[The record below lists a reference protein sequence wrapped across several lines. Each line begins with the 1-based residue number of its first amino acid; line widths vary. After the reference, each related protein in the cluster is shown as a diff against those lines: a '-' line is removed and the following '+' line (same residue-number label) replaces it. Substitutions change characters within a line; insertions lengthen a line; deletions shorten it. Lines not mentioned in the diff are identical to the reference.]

1 MCDFSCET
9 AAVVSKPN
17 EDTSIDAILSQIPL
31 PPGWQQARTN
41 RGELY
46 FINHNTRTT
55 CWDDPRLPLVPTYL
69 ARIKSTGVNNTCL
82 LSSHTESMNG
92 PVSNQGGNSFM
103 PGNQSPG
110 IQPVNQIEQIKKTLI
125 DSLIQK
131 IELVKSLE
139 EINKRV
145 SFDDNSK
152 FKPKNSLTLVFTIR
166 SRFCAH
172 NSQWP

>member
-1 MCDFSCET
+1 M
-9 AAVVSKPN
+9 SKPN
-17 EDTSIDAILSQIPL
+17 DVTSIDAILSQIPL
-31 PPGWQQARTN
+31 PSGWQQARTN
-41 RGELY
+41 RGEVY

-69 ARIKSTGVNNTCL
+69 ARIKSSGVNNGCL
-82 LSSHTESMNG
+82 LSHTESLNG
-92 PVSNQGGNSFM
+92 PVSNPCNSFITNT

-110 IQPVNQIEQIKKTLI
+110 IQPVNQIEHIKKTLI

-145 SFDDNSK
+145 SFYNLKSK
-152 FKPKNSLTLVFTIR
+152 IIAI
-166 SRFCAH
+166 C
-172 NSQWP
+172 

>member
-1 MCDFSCET
+1 M
-9 AAVVSKPN
+9 SKQPN
-17 EDTSIDAILSQIPL
+17 DNTSIDSILAQIPL
-31 PPGWQQARTN
+31 PSGWQQARTN
-41 RGELY
+41 RGEVY

-69 ARIKSTGVNNTCL
+69 ARIKSTGVNNNCL
-82 LSSHTESMNG
+82 SHTDSQNG
-92 PVSNQGGNSFM
+92 PVTNPSNSFITNT

-110 IQPVNQIEQIKKTLI
+110 IPPVNQIEQIKKTLI

-145 SFDDNSK
+145 SFDHLK
-152 FKPKNSLTLVFTIR
+152 LKQKKKRKQFKCNI
-166 SRFCAH
+166 
-172 NSQWP
+172 